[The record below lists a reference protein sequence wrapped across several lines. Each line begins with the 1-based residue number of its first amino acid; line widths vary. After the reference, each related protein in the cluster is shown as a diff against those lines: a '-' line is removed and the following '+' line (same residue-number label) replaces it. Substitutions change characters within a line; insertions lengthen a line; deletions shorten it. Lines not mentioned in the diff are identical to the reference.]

1 MAATDVDPSTEV
13 DDVSEKPEKGSGPNK
28 LVLVGGLVAVLLVV
42 GGAGA
47 WFMGMM
53 GGSSTPTEEHKEVAA
68 APVFYDLPDFLS
80 NLSGPPPQ
88 RYLKMRVSLQLDNPE
103 ASKIVDQQL
112 PRVLDGFQTYLRQL
126 RPEDLEGSQA
136 MLRLKEELMR
146 RLNLAIQP
154 PVVKDI
160 LFKEIIV
167 Q

>member
-1 MAATDVDPSTEV
+1 MAATDVDASTDVDEV
-13 DDVSEKPEKGSGPNK
+13 SDKPEKGSGRSK
-28 LVLVGGLVAVLLVV
+28 LVLVGGLVAVLIVG

-47 WFMGMM
+47 WFTGML
-53 GGSSTPTEEHKEVAA
+53 GGNGTASAEHVIS

-88 RYLKMRVSLQLDNPE
+88 RYLKMRVSLQLPNQE
-103 ASKIVDQQL
+103 ASKIVDEQL

-126 RPEDLEGSQA
+126 RPEDLEGSEA
-136 MLRLKEELMR
+136 MMRLKEELLR

-154 PVVKDI
+154 PVAKDI

>member
-1 MAATDVDPSTEV
+1 MTATDVDPSTEV
-13 DDVSEKPEKGSGPNK
+13 EGVSDKSEKKSGPNK

-47 WFMGMM
+47 WFTGML
-53 GGSSTPTEEHKEVAA
+53 GGSGAPTEEKVAV

-88 RYLKMRVSLQLDNPE
+88 RYLKMRVSLQLENQE

-126 RPEDLEGSQA
+126 RPEDLKGSAA
-136 MLRLKEELMR
+136 MMRLKEELLR

>member
-13 DDVSEKPEKGSGPNK
+13 EDVTDKPEKASGPNK

-47 WFMGMM
+47 WFMGLM
-53 GGSSTPTEEHKEVAA
+53 GGSGTTTEEHEVAA

-88 RYLKMRVSLQLDNPE
+88 RYLKMRVSLQLDSPE
-103 ASKIVDQQL
+103 ASKVVDEQL

-126 RPEDLEGSQA
+126 RPEDLDGSAA
-136 MLRLKEELMR
+136 MLRLKEELLR

>member
-1 MAATDVDPSTEV
+1 MTATDVDPSTDV
-13 DDVSEKPEKGSGPNK
+13 GDVSDSSEKKSGPNK

-47 WFMGMM
+47 WFTGML
-53 GGSSTPTEEHKEVAA
+53 GGSGAPTEEQAA
-68 APVFYDLPDFLS
+68 VAPVFYDLPDFLS

-88 RYLKMRVSLQLDNPE
+88 RYLKMRVSLQLENPE

-126 RPEDLEGSQA
+126 RPEDLEGSAA
-136 MLRLKEELMR
+136 MMRLKEELLR